1 MNTWPTFQ
9 NVLIIF
15 QVSHDELL
23 ERNVNAVNVSKAF
36 TVRSMNRFRS
46 SLLVLAESEQL
57 SFKTYP
63 PPPKLILQI
72 PLAHS
77 TASLGECDEISR
89 LQKKQVL
96 VLSN

>member
-1 MNTWPTFQ
+1 MNIERSLVP
-9 NVLIIF
+9 VL
-15 QVSHDELL
+15 VE
-23 ERNVNAVNVSKAF
+23 SK
-36 TVRSMNRFRS
+36 
-46 SLLVLAESEQL
+46 QL

-77 TASLGECDEISR
+77 IASLGECDEISR

-96 VLSN
+96 VFWLILTICQFIDVFIMLI

>member
-1 MNTWPTFQ
+1 MKTRFTFQ
-9 NVLIIF
+9 CVLIIF
-15 QVSHDELL
+15 QEPHFEL
-23 ERNVNAVNVSKAF
+23 RKVNLVNVSKDF
-36 TVRSMNRFRS
+36 RIRSMNISRN
-46 SLLVLAESEQL
+46 LVPVLVESEQL

-72 PLAHS
+72 SLTHS
-77 TASLGECDEISR
+77 TASLEECDEISR

>member
-1 MNTWPTFQ
+1 MNIERSLVP
-9 NVLIIF
+9 VL
-15 QVSHDELL
+15 V
-23 ERNVNAVNVSKAF
+23 
-36 TVRSMNRFRS
+36 
-46 SLLVLAESEQL
+46 ESEQL

-77 TASLGECDEISR
+77 IASLGECDEISR

-96 VLSN
+96 VVFI